1 VSLVGYTKKRK
12 PSLRPFKEIYIFMK
26 LEIVQRQVA
35 ETAFGYPENG
45 EGSLA
50 AITYLALGLTGESGE
65 VADKVKKIYRDQDSV
80 LGSTEREAILL
91 ELGDVFWYLTRLSV
105 ELGSSLEE
113 VAELNYRKLAKR
125 RLENKIG
132 GSGDNR

>member
-1 VSLVGYTKKRK
+1 
-12 PSLRPFKEIYIFMK
+12 MK